1 MQRVFQTLSLFFGR
15 TYRMLAAACYRWPV
29 EAFSSQPLSS
39 FALAMTRSA
48 RRLHHYLHL
57 QSALYLV
64 VIGSAVA
71 AILLLVGPAGAASG
85 DIAIYREATAGD
97 TITTANFDHSWDTTV
112 REDSIY
118 STTTASSIA
127 LNEEGHYLVMYGSRF
142 DQTFVS
148 TSRTQVQTHLVLD
161 GSPLPAGWS
170 TGYSRAQ
177 SATDL
182 EQFTSG
188 GAIISASSSDVLL
201 LRSFRTDGTTGITM
215 TRAANTTGIHLLKL
229 NDDLDYIRLRKSGTQ
244 TGPNSATLVAVT
256 YDTQDELDT
265 GSFTHSTST
274 NPENIT
280 LKTAGHYLVMA
291 NTYGSYVSTA
301 RTMVHQRLTLDGSDI
316 DGTITT
322 TYFRGSNN
330 GNNILEGAVSTGVII
345 ETTDADQVLNVELNR
360 PSGTEAWTI
369 NQDQAAATV
378 DRTAITIVKL
388 PDSADYIRLDDTG
401 TDAMNPTALTPLG
414 WDTEDEKDTAAFT
427 HSTSTD
433 PSRIEVEVTDDY
445 LFLSTLYCAACGVAR
460 GVWNQGWTID
470 DGPLISYGQTGNF
483 DRNSGV
489 VNSGNWSG
497 IIFDNLAANSYIQ
510 VEAQALGN
518 TGAIGADVKGVQG
531 VRLGSFSQNF
541 IQDVSDTATL
551 AATAAL
557 GFSRTDTGSIGESIA
572 QALGFNPSDTPSLA
586 ESMAAA
592 LGFNPSDT
600 PSLAESIETLLGR
613 RASDSATIAESIA
626 AALGFNPTDAP
637 SLAESIATAL
647 GLSRSDS
654 ATLSESA
661 LTQLGRPAS
670 DTATIAESIAA
681 ALGFNPTDTSS
692 LAESLAAVLG
702 ASRSDSA
709 ALGESATAV
718 LGFARTETP
727 GLAESIAAALGFS
740 PSDTTTLAESAD
752 AALGFS
758 RSDTTTLVD
767 SAATAFGFPRSDTA
781 TLAESIATQLGR
793 TPSDAASLAESV
805 AAALGFSRS
814 DTSNV
819 AETVAAA
826 WGFSRTDTATLAE
839 SIETQSGR
847 AASNAAS
854 IADSVAAA
862 LGFNPTDTPSLAE
875 SIAVAVGFSRTDT
888 ATLAESIKTLLGRP
902 ASDAATL
909 AESLAAAL
917 GFSRSDTPILAEATV
932 AALGFSRSDTATLV
946 ESVLTQRGRP
956 LSDTL
961 ALGESLA
968 AALGFSRSDAAS
980 VGEASVAA
988 VSFLRSDTASFQ
1000 EFVVSLFGKP
1010 VSESAS
1016 IGESLATAL
1025 GFSRTDTANLGELG
1039 TAALGFSRS
1048 DGASLAESI
1057 LSVLGVSPSEASD
1070 LAESLIASLGFSR
1083 SDKSGLLASF
1093 TLGFS
1098 RPEAAGVLD
1107 AMMLGFPR
1115 ADEAI
1120 LADTVKFVVVPAE
1133 ADLEVAKGVS
1143 SDPAPA
1149 GTILT
1154 YTVIVSNNGPK
1165 HASGV
1170 IVTDILPDNV
1180 SFDSAS
1186 ASQGTCT
1193 EALGIVTCDLGK
1205 IDKDGIAAVT
1215 IDIIPSLD
1223 AIGTTITGTASVTS
1237 AVNDPT
1243 SGNNSVGQDTAVV
1256 AGADLSVTKSD
1267 SPDPVLVGDPLAYTV
1282 TVANNGPAEATGV
1295 VLTDTL
1301 PGPT

>member
-572 QALGFNPSDTPSLA
+572 AALGFNPTDAPSIGESAVAALGFSRTDTATLGESGFPGFPRTDTGSLVESIAQAVGFSRTDTSTLAETGAAALGFSRTDTATLGESAVPQLSKSPSDSASLAESIAAALGFNPTDTPSLAESIAAALGFSRSDTATLGESVTPGFPRTDTSTLAESIAQALGFNPSDTPSLAESMAAALGFNPSDTPSLAESIETLLGRRASDSATIAESIAAALGFNPTDAPSLA

-740 PSDTTTLAESAD
+740 
-752 AALGFS
+752 
-758 RSDTTTLVD
+758 
-767 SAATAFGFPRSDTA
+767 
-781 TLAESIATQLGR
+781 
-793 TPSDAASLAESV
+793 
-805 AAALGFSRS
+805 
-814 DTSNV
+814 
-819 AETVAAA
+819 
-826 WGFSRTDTATLAE
+826 
-839 SIETQSGR
+839 
-847 AASNAAS
+847 
-854 IADSVAAA
+854 
-862 LGFNPTDTPSLAE
+862 
-875 SIAVAVGFSRTDT
+875 
-888 ATLAESIKTLLGRP
+888 RP
-902 ASDAATL
+902 D
-909 AESLAAAL
+909 
-917 GFSRSDTPILAEATV
+917 
-932 AALGFSRSDTATLV
+932 
-946 ESVLTQRGRP
+946 
-956 LSDTL
+956 
-961 ALGESLA
+961 
-968 AALGFSRSDAAS
+968 
-980 VGEASVAA
+980 
-988 VSFLRSDTASFQ
+988 
-1000 EFVVSLFGKP
+1000 
-1010 VSESAS
+1010 
-1016 IGESLATAL
+1016 
-1025 GFSRTDTANLGELG
+1025 
-1039 TAALGFSRS
+1039 
-1048 DGASLAESI
+1048 
-1057 LSVLGVSPSEASD
+1057 
-1070 LAESLIASLGFSR
+1070 
-1083 SDKSGLLASF
+1083 
-1093 TLGFS
+1093 
-1098 RPEAAGVLD
+1098 
-1107 AMMLGFPR
+1107 
-1115 ADEAI
+1115 
-1120 LADTVKFVVVPAE
+1120 
-1133 ADLEVAKGVS
+1133 
-1143 SDPAPA
+1143 
-1149 GTILT
+1149 
-1154 YTVIVSNNGPK
+1154 
-1165 HASGV
+1165 
-1170 IVTDILPDNV
+1170 
-1180 SFDSAS
+1180 
-1186 ASQGTCT
+1186 
-1193 EALGIVTCDLGK
+1193 
-1205 IDKDGIAAVT
+1205 
-1215 IDIIPSLD
+1215 
-1223 AIGTTITGTASVTS
+1223 TASVT
-1237 AVNDPT
+1237 
-1243 SGNNSVGQDTAVV
+1243 
-1256 AGADLSVTKSD
+1256 
-1267 SPDPVLVGDPLAYTV
+1267 
-1282 TVANNGPAEATGV
+1282 
-1295 VLTDTL
+1295 
-1301 PGPT
+1301 